1 MEWGQDVYDY
11 LTDAG
16 VSSLD
21 AVIATH
27 PHSDH
32 IGGLTELVKKMPVKK
47 LIMPSV
53 PKKLV
58 PNNGMYR
65 DFLAA
70 LESEQIPVEICDG
83 PQTVELGGA
92 SLAIIGP
99 FWKTRATS
107 TTARVPY
114 ASTRADASFLLMGD
128 CEAPAEKAL
137 MASGTDL
144 DTDILLAGH
153 HGSDTS
159 STRPRFYW
167 RPRPWPA
174 PSASGRAIPTA
185 CPTRTS
191 SPACCASGRCT
202 APTAGRH
209 RVFHR
214 RGNDFG
220 LGRAGRRAGIP
231 GHGLTRLVS
240 ISF

>member
-1 MEWGQDVYDY
+1 M
-11 LTDAG
+11 
-16 VSSLD
+16 
-21 AVIATH
+21 IASH

-83 PQTVELGGA
+83 PQTVDLGGA

-99 FWKTRATS
+99 FLEDPGNLNDCSLAVRVD
-107 TTARVPY
+107 AR
-114 ASTRADASFLLMGD
+114 DASFLLMGD

-159 STRPRFYW
+159 STPAFLLAVTPMASAVSVGEGNSYGLPDKSIIARLLRFGPVY
-167 RPRPWPA
+167 RTDQQGGIVFSTDGETISV
-174 PSASGRAIPTA
+174 SAGPDAAQEFSAA
-185 CPTRTS
+185 
-191 SPACCASGRCT
+191 A
-202 APTAGRH
+202 
-209 RVFHR
+209 
-214 RGNDFG
+214 
-220 LGRAGRRAGIP
+220 
-231 GHGLTRLVS
+231 
-240 ISF
+240 